1 MSSSVVIE
9 RTEEKKN
16 DDTLVIIVN
25 ADGTLS
31 VDPDTLQKVLASQQN
46 TPVSILQCVDS
57 GQPATDEENENGLKA
72 NLVVEG
78 YFPQNNN
85 VPVSTALAPATIS
98 ASNPVI
104 DNLYVSDK
112 AENKPMNVHS
122 SIQFD
127 HCYTSFYQPKKVSN
141 ASDVRQQQQNQ
152 ANKGKNTIVMAQ
164 KKTLKT
170 PGILSKSSVKPIAPT
185 ATQVPAVSSSGEVQL
200 ILSPTKQ
207 LQLGPITT
215 QSSNFTIVSPLQSSD
230 CHAVIKTPAAGQ
242 KTEGRTLMRI
252 VPKQGPKFSK
262 LSPGQELNVQN
273 INLSILSPS
282 KVVQSPLKQQVAV
295 GDHKVGKV
303 KLNRQP
309 LKLRKQEDKPP
320 SSINE
325 KQRQLD
331 MQLKKVSLNKNDNT
345 EGVAFVSSSGGPVEV
360 KTSNVETK
368 PATSGKKQAPKTV
381 SAPLVVGPELFSAPD
396 IIRRISTEQNLTK
409 PDDKNLDNSEAMV
422 AKLHELNYNPD
433 MIAVS
438 SDGSLIHHSQN
449 LQEELPVA
457 DSSTGLDLNNLPVVF
472 ASNQDDMISK
482 SPQIS
487 KRPGAKSLSFK
498 QMTLSNNLKVIS
510 PKTGDKVLTT
520 KINQPSEAPMN
531 QQRDLDMNNLL
542 SPSFLSDAP
551 LSRKKSLLQESPAA
565 RGTGRER
572 KVNPK
577 YDTAYTDG
585 AELDLDSKPAVGTPK
600 KPASAKKQDRRRSNE
615 KKNPGNRVG
624 NENLDGDEIA
634 AALDDNLPSEDDQSW
649 NSEDDPD
656 RLWCIC
662 KKPHNNRFMICC
674 DTCEE
679 WFHGSCV
686 GITKAMGED
695 MEKKGIE
702 WVCPQCKE
710 KKPQDGKGLAASK
723 EVKKTPD
730 QAESKKVIQK
740 RKGSEVHST
749 NIEDPSSRLNRS
761 ISTESRISAKRCHV
775 CQENAPVDGIFC
787 SEKCID
793 AHVDTFLE
801 LEEKNEKGSSKK
813 LDRHVMMLEKHTG
826 RVFSNNMAPTI
837 GSLKQWL
844 YLHPTCH
851 IVMRKDHPSTDFYS
865 KQRKLAPIPK
875 KTPQPVKDGNRIVT
889 VTVATT
895 SGTILSGAATLAPA
909 STSTVTTP
917 KSGLP
922 TTPTSSTAP
931 SQATIQAKQQT
942 IQQSLKA
949 ASVTPQNSSKT
960 QIAPTQ
966 KVLKQQTL
974 TMTGTLKTI
983 TPNQAGKTPI
993 AILSR
998 GLNKT
1003 PPSAAQTPVSKQITV
1018 KRPSVKEVK
1027 QEQKEKPKPAQ
1038 KIDKRK
1044 SDLSA
1049 SKRVS
1054 EDTPTTPKTP
1064 DNEPIRAKCRQM
1076 LQEALMLRIKGCSDI
1091 QITEEEVSKLV
1102 QDIEEEH
1109 FVVYKDAAK
1118 YRTKIRSLVLNIKAP
1133 KNDTLFRKIAMKTY
1147 NPQQVARLSQD
1158 EMASEELATW
1168 RQNENKHSL
1177 DMIKKNELDLLAM
1190 SKTCVLKTHK
1200 GEQEIENVE
1209 NRKEVSAAEFVP
1221 DLNESDSI
1229 VEPKSSPKFP
1239 AVKIDETKK
1248 SEKEKESKDKHRS
1261 SSRRHESSKHSSSSS
1276 SSSSRHR
1283 RSKRHKSDR
1292 EKDKDKIKIK
1302 IKIKIKNPLTEK
1314 KMKKVAQAVKVAQ
1327 RAAQPDPLTQN
1338 QVIRRKLNLMMSLLL
1353 KVENLLKRTKFSSCR
1368 VIQFPNYWILTIQP
1382 YHRMIST
1389 LIHQTESPAPQS

>member
-345 EGVAFVSSSGGPVEV
+345 E
-360 KTSNVETK
+360 
-368 PATSGKKQAPKTV
+368 
-381 SAPLVVGPELFSAPD
+381 
-396 IIRRISTEQNLTK
+396 
-409 PDDKNLDNSEAMV
+409 DNSEAMV

>member
-104 DNLYVSDK
+104 GSVDEFMCGLGPTEAANLDSALQSEAAKRLLDPHLLDNLYVSDK

-345 EGVAFVSSSGGPVEV
+345 E
-360 KTSNVETK
+360 
-368 PATSGKKQAPKTV
+368 
-381 SAPLVVGPELFSAPD
+381 
-396 IIRRISTEQNLTK
+396 
-409 PDDKNLDNSEAMV
+409 DNSEAMV